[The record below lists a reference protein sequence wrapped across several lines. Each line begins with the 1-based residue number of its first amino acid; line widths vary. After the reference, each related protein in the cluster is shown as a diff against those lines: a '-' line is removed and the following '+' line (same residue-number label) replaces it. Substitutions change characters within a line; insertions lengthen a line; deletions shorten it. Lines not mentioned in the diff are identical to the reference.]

1 MYRQISRSVWRAG
14 ARRGANRHT
23 AGPPDMPPPLLA
35 PPPDAGG
42 IDSDDEWGC
51 ATHPAPQPHPREL
64 NTRNCGPFLAV
75 APDKLSARYDGNGA
89 HGNDVGAAQADVPVP
104 DDVAVFYFEL
114 RVASAGARGCI
125 GIGFTDR
132 DFKTSRQPGCAPP
145 RAATAARRASPA
157 PTRAHLHSAA
167 RGPVAPL
174 SRPCRRI
181 MPHPRRGCRLA
192 ASACVPGPLRGE

>member
-1 MYRQISRSVWRAG
+1 
-14 ARRGANRHT
+14 
-23 AGPPDMPPPLLA
+23 MPPPLLA

-42 IDSDDEWGC
+42 LDSDDEWGC

-89 HGNDVGAAQADVPVP
+89 HGNDVGAAQADAAVP

-132 DFKTSRQPGCAPP
+132 DFKTSRQPGCVPQ
-145 RAATAARRASPA
+145 RAATAAQRASA
-157 PTRAHLHSAA
+157 AATRAHHCSAA
-167 RGPVAPL
+167 RASDAPHAL
-174 SRPCRRI
+174 VSRRI
-181 MPHPRRGCRLA
+181 MPHPRPGCRLA
-192 ASACVPGPLRGE
+192 ALACGPGPLRGE